1 MLEQLT
7 ELKETVYLLAI
18 FKTAS
23 QMALVLKNSPA
34 NAVNVRDASLIP
46 GLGRSPGG
54 GNGNLLQYSGLENPV
69 DRWAEEPGG
78 LQPVGSQRDGHD

>member
-1 MLEQLT
+1 MQGDSGDMGS
-7 ELKETVYLLAI
+7 I
-18 FKTAS
+18 S
-23 QMALVLKNSPA
+23 
-34 NAVNVRDASLIP
+34 
-46 GLGRSPGG
+46 GLGRFPEG